1 MACPAITT
9 ARGHAGSIS
18 SPRSLHPSLQSS
30 SNDSLAVALLAGFD
44 LRAVLASL
52 SIFVMPK
59 LIYQD
64 STGVE
69 RSIVLSNEPLLIGRS
84 AECQVQTQDAMVS
97 RRHARIFW
105 DGGYL
110 IEDLGSSNGVYVGQ
124 EKVQKAPFRPGDIVT
139 CGSLV
144 IRMVPDMR
152 QPTSSLAAASLA
164 ESHVERTPPPA
175 PPLPSPAAVPQP
187 TMAVPAASAP
197 MMPSPPSPSVSTAR
211 VMGDPQDLAQE
222 RSRREQA
229 EQALLLAAK
238 KTEEYEGKIDKLK
251 VHIEQLTAEVRREK
265 RNAEDAIAQERNSR
279 AMVEGERDQLRRR
292 ISELESAPAYAQ
304 TAAMSASQ
312 TQELDN
318 LRYEVDRLNRELRRA
333 QSAAP
338 ATAELD
344 AQLQQLRNQLVRT
357 ELDRDQALRQLSSQ
371 SRGGAPDP
379 AAADAAIAL
388 NDALVDLR
396 SSLRAATDESTMLT
410 HPPSSVQLIAD
421 ALRSATEQLEAARG
435 QLRIIGKSLG
445 VA

>member
-1 MACPAITT
+1 
-9 ARGHAGSIS
+9 
-18 SPRSLHPSLQSS
+18 
-30 SNDSLAVALLAGFD
+30 
-44 LRAVLASL
+44 
-52 SIFVMPK
+52 MPK

-69 RSIVLSNEPLLIGRS
+69 RSIVLGTEPLLIGRS

-124 EKVQKAPFRPGDIVT
+124 DKVQKAPFRPGDIVT

-164 ESHVERTPPPA
+164 ESNVHNERTPPPA
-175 PPLPSPAAVPQP
+175 HLHAAPHSAPQMPPPVAAPQP
-187 TMAVPAASAP
+187 TMAVPAVSAP
-197 MMPSPPSPSVSTAR
+197 SLPQTSSPSVSTGR
-211 VMGDPQDLAQE
+211 VMGDPQDLVQE
-222 RSRREQA
+222 RARREQA

-265 RNAEDAIAQERNSR
+265 RNAEDAVAQERNSR
-279 AMVEGERDQLRRR
+279 GMVEAERDQLRRR
-292 ISELESAPAYAQ
+292 MLEMESHPAFAQ
-304 TAAMSASQ
+304 TGAMGSSQ
-312 TQELDN
+312 EVEQ
-318 LRYEVDRLNRELRRA
+318 LRLENERLNRELRRA
-333 QSAAP
+333 QASQGGG
-338 ATAELD
+338 AEIEQ
-344 AQLQQLRNQLVRT
+344 QLQQLRNQLVRT
-357 ELDRDQALRQLSSQ
+357 ELDRDQALRQLSQQ
-371 SRGGAPDP
+371 SRGGGGGAPDP

-396 SSLRAATDESTMLT
+396 SSLHAATDEATMLT
-410 HPPSSVQLIAD
+410 APADSVGLVRD
-421 ALRSATEQLEAARG
+421 SLRSATEQLEAARV
-435 QLRIIGKSLG
+435 QLRVIGKSLG